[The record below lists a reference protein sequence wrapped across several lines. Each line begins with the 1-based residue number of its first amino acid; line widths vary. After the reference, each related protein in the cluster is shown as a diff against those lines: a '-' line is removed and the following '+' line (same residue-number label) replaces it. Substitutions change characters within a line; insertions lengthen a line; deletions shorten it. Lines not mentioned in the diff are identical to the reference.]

1 MDVLSECEVSH
12 EFSGAMVVSI
22 FFLSVFVALLLGDAF
37 LTQTALA
44 RTLTRNVR
52 LEREKLE
59 QLAALDADIVNR
71 SMELKSIGLRLNDFA
86 RGKATNLGVEHGLL
100 LATSRNKGVV

>member
-52 LEREKLE
+52 LERQKLE
-59 QLAALDADIVNR
+59 QLATLDAEIFKR
-71 SMELKSIGLRLNDFA
+71 SAELQSIDRRLRDFA
-86 RGKATNLGVEHGLL
+86 RGETTNLGVEHGLL
-100 LATSRNKGVV
+100 LAMSRNKGVV

>member
-44 RTLTRNVR
+44 RTLTRNAR
-52 LEREKLE
+52 LEREKKE
-59 QLAALDADIVNR
+59 QLAALDVDIANR

-86 RGKATNLGVEHGLL
+86 RGNTINLGVEHGLL